1 MKRSYVLWLMV
12 CAACLL
18 MITPIAA
25 QDGPPP
31 MPELDGEIVMGGLNG
46 PQGLYIDA
54 EGNLWVVDSGV
65 GGDEEVEFFNVHV
78 LEPAPGTF
86 GNTARIIRM
95 SPDGE
100 QDVVAL
106 LPSIAVPHP
115 DGLDFIGGARVAE
128 LDGVVYATVGAWHFS
143 IGDDV
148 TLPLQAQV
156 VRIEDGA
163 GVTVADLWAHELEHN
178 PDGDDNRESHPF
190 GITAGPD
197 GLLYV
202 ADAAANA
209 LISVDPASGETAT
222 VAGFDGLPGVFPN
235 RFRSG
240 ELITD
245 SVPTAV
251 VFDAEGDMY
260 VSFLSGAPFI
270 PGSAKVVHVTADG
283 EVSDFATGFTMLVD
297 LTLGP
302 DGNFYAVQFGM
313 FTEEGPVFNSGSVVR
328 IYPDGSSELLIE
340 GLPFATAIA
349 LDVDGN
355 GYVAIN
361 GVAIPDAGMVVY
373 YEGLA
378 DMQGQPMT
386 TAPGDQQ
393 VEAELVAA
401 MSEDGLFTIAVPENW
416 HMGFPE
422 GATDFIYIASS
433 EALADRFMDT
443 PMEEDYY
450 LPGDAFM
457 VIAFLPR
464 EFLAAELLMSDGI
477 ILDDLSLADM
487 TDLFGSM
494 FLSPLGYGG
503 AETAGIQAEF
513 SAVEIIELGDGWDA
527 GIIRM
532 REAQFQQGESLLV
545 AYERDGYVVLNLT
558 GAHLDEIREELWLAM
573 MTSFEINITAEEM
586 MAQLEA
592 MMSAG
597 GE

>member
-1 MKRSYVLWLMV
+1 MKKSYVLWLTV

-18 MITPIAA
+18 MVTPIVA

-54 EGNLWVVDSGV
+54 EGNLWVIDSGV
-65 GGDEEVEFFNVHV
+65 GGDETVEFYNVHI
-78 LEPAPGTF
+78 LEPAPATF
-86 GNTARIIRM
+86 GNTSRIIRM

-106 LPSIAVPHP
+106 LPSIAVAHP
-115 DGLDFIGGARVAE
+115 EGLDFIGGARLVE
-128 LDGVVYATVGAWHFS
+128 LDGVIYATVGSWHFS
-143 IGDDV
+143 IGDEV

-163 GVTVADLWAHELEHN
+163 GVTVADLWVHESEHN

-235 RFRSG
+235 RWRGG

-245 SVPTAV
+245 AVPTAV
-251 VFDAEGDMY
+251 VFDDDGRIYA
-260 VSFLSGAPFI
+260 SFLSCAPFI
-270 PGSAKVVHVTADG
+270 PGSAKVVQVSEDG
-283 EVSDFATGFTMLVD
+283 VVSDFATGLTMLVD

-302 DGNFYAVQFGM
+302 DGNFYALQFGI
-313 FTEEGPVFNSGSVVR
+313 FTEEGPVFNSGAIVR
-328 IYPDGSSELLIE
+328 IYPDGSSELVVE

-349 LDVDGN
+349 LDADGN

-373 YEGLA
+373 YDGLT
-378 DMQGQPMT
+378 DMQGQSVLAT
-386 TAPGDQQ
+386 SSDQQ
-393 VEAELVAA
+393 AELALTKTT
-401 MSEDGLFTIAVPENW
+401 SEDGLFTVSAPGHW
-416 HMGFPE
+416 HIGFPE
-422 GATDFIYIASS
+422 GATEFIYIASS
-433 EALADRFMDT
+433 EALAERFMDT

-464 EFLAAELLMSDGI
+464 EFLAAELLESDGI
-477 ILDDLSLADM
+477 VLDDLSLADM
-487 TDLFGSM
+487 TDLFGWM
-494 FLSPLGYGG
+494 FLGPLGYGG
-503 AETAGIQAEF
+503 AQTNGIMAEF
-513 SAVEIIELGDGWDA
+513 SPVDIIELGDGWYA

-532 REAQFQQGESLLV
+532 REAEFQQGESLLV
-545 AYERDGYVVLNLT
+545 AYERDGYVILNLT
-558 GAHLDEIREELWLAM
+558 GAHLDEISEEFWLSM
-573 MTSFEINITAEEM
+573 MTSFEINITADEM
-586 MAQLEA
+586 LAQLQS
-592 MMSAG
+592 MMSEG